1 MGSKSSDVAAPDP
14 RLVEA
19 QIRSMGV
26 QETAIRQIMDSSAEL
41 MPLQK
46 EQMQFG
52 LDSARTSYDQSQ
64 ADRKYAIERRDKL
77 TGLQDNIIDEAKQFN
92 TGDRAK
98 ELAGKAIA
106 GVNQSFDS
114 AGDIAKRNLT
124 RAGVNPADGK
134 FADMSKQLTIARALG
149 GASAGTAAQGQA
161 RAEGL
166 ALNDRAANVLAGY
179 PAMGMNT
186 TGQGAQFGANG
197 MNIVN
202 AGANGMN
209 AGYSNASQMAASWGN
224 NATGMFGQQ
233 ANYKTAQDQA
243 QGNPLSDITQLVGT
257 GLGAYAKF
265 GSARAYKQG
274 IERVGTHASGLG
286 IYSFEYR
293 LAFRAKWG
301 AGRIVGVMADEVA
314 SIMPAALS
322 LDADGHTVV
331 DYSMIF

>member
-265 GSARAYKQG
+265 DPHAPTNRALSALARTLRAWASIRSSTGPRSARSGAPG
-274 IERVGTHASGLG
+274 ASSASWPMRWLRSCRPRSASTLTGT
-286 IYSFEYR
+286 R
-293 LAFRAKWG
+293 
-301 AGRIVGVMADEVA
+301 
-314 SIMPAALS
+314 S
-322 LDADGHTVV
+322 LTTA
-331 DYSMIF
+331 